1 MSTRNAV
8 LRNTLFSSVGI
19 YTEYFL
25 GMLTSIIIA
34 RHLGPADFGAY
45 SLVVWLVATGV
56 AITNSGVAS
65 AAIKFVA
72 ELRGAGQEARIR
84 SLLAWAWR
92 VQAGFLAVVLLAGTG
107 LFLFQGERIMPA
119 FNHGILLAILV
130 ATTILRSLYMLNI
143 SIAKGYENFRSTAL
157 VALVAAPVNLV
168 LILLAWWLDGSMEW
182 FLGVFTASSLVFWWI
197 SRLQVAKLL
206 PPRQP
211 REPLDEDMRRRL
223 RSYTALVA
231 VTVAVSFV
239 TASEVEVLFLSMFDS
254 AASAGQFKVAF
265 QLANGA
271 ALLVPGV
278 FGALLLPMM
287 ANAISQG
294 REVANR
300 RLTMSTSYL
309 AVLAAPLVAFGVV
322 FADPIIALMYGAAY
336 APAAAAFAFC
346 LVALSISTLSQGASS
361 YLLGADHQRA
371 LLVIVLVCA
380 LVKVTLDVLLIRA
393 HGLHGAIAAFTITSV
408 LATLAFIVLAL
419 RYSGARLQWWRLVRI
434 ALAAAIAA
442 VAAWLVDGHFP
453 PLPTLLIGGPVLAVT
468 YGLATLALDCWSMSD
483 IDHFRTLHARFGRG
497 RIPLFDRL
505 LDRLLDWA
513 TQRAEAA

>member
-1 MSTRNAV
+1 MSTRSAV
-8 LRNTLFSSVGI
+8 FRNTLFSSVGI

-65 AAIKFVA
+65 AVIKFVA
-72 ELRGAGQEARIR
+72 ELRGAGQDARIR

-107 LFLFQGERIMPA
+107 LFLFQGDRIMPD
-119 FNHGILLAILV
+119 FNHGALLAILV
-130 ATTILRSLYMLNI
+130 ATTILRSLYMFNI
-143 SIAKGYENFRSTAL
+143 GVAKGYENFRSTAV
-157 VALVAAPVNLV
+157 VAVVAAPVNLA

-182 FLGVFTASSLVFWWI
+182 FLGVFTVSSFVFWWI
-197 SRLQVAKLL
+197 SRAQVAKLL

-231 VTVAVSFV
+231 VTVAVTFV

-265 QLANGA
+265 QLASGA

-287 ANAISQG
+287 ANALSQG
-294 REVANR
+294 QEVANR
-300 RLTMSTSYL
+300 RLAMSTSYL
-309 AVLAAPLVAFGVV
+309 AALAAPLVAFGAV
-322 FADPIIALMYGAAY
+322 FAQPIIALLYGAEY
-336 APAAAAFAFC
+336 APAATAFAFC
-346 LVALSISTLSQGASS
+346 LAALSLTTLSQGASS
-361 YLLGADHQRA
+361 YLLGADRQRA
-371 LLVIVLVCA
+371 LMVIVLACA
-380 LVKVTLDVLLIRA
+380 LVKVALDVVLIRA
-393 HGLHGAIAAFTITSV
+393 YGLHGAIAAFSATSA
-408 LATLAFIVLAL
+408 LAALAVIVLAL
-419 RYSGARLQWWRLVRI
+419 RYSGARLQWRRLARI
-434 ALAAAIAA
+434 AIAAA
-442 VAAWLVDGHFP
+442 VAAAGAWLTDGHFP
-453 PLPTLLIGGPVLAVT
+453 PLPTLLVGGPVLAVL
-468 YGLATLALDCWSMSD
+468 YGLATLALGCWSMSD
-483 IDHFRTLHARFGRG
+483 IDHFRTLHERFGRG
-497 RIPLFDRL
+497 RVRAVG
-505 LDRLLDWA
+505 RLLDWA
-513 TQRAEAA
+513 ERRAEPAA